1 MFDSQETNRLRD
13 LVNGGAVLDKSTVLD
28 MLTELEARG
37 NKVVNLEKQIQ
48 RVRELHKPVRGKAEY
63 RENEKGYITSVEYAY
78 RCEADG
84 HYGFSDTP
92 CPTIKALDG
101 EA

>member
-37 NKVVNLEKQIQ
+37 NKVVNLEKSIE
-48 RVRELHKPVRGKAEY
+48 RVREVCESDKVHFSNEY
-63 RENEKGYITSVEYAY
+63 GDYSLIHVYDIEE
-78 RCEADG
+78 
-84 HYGFSDTP
+84 
-92 CPTIKALDG
+92 ALDG

>member
-13 LVNGGAVLDKSTVLD
+13 LVAHGAVLDKSTVLD

-48 RVRELHKPVRGKAEY
+48 RVRELLNGHVAFGMNY
-63 RENEKGYITSVEYAY
+63 MYLENIA
-78 RCEADG
+78 
-84 HYGFSDTP
+84 
-92 CPTIKALDG
+92 KALDG